1 VYPTTQSCEP
11 WVLLAHST
19 LLPHYE
25 ESHVSHLQRSHR
37 VQSLSKTYL
46 LIALLLS
53 LAAIAHSQTYSGGI
67 RGVVTDPS
75 GAALHAA
82 SITLTDESTRQTRST
97 STDNV
102 GAYAFNALKPSTYT
116 LHVEATGFNAADRTH
131 IVLDTQDF
139 LTLDIQVQLGST
151 TSVVQVSSD
160 APLVD
165 PSTASVSTDLDQR
178 RLEDIPILGRNPYIT
193 AKLSGVFVNT
203 GNPQFIRFADQ
214 NGTSTTSVAG
224 GPVAANLYLVDGVPI
239 TDTNNRPI
247 VIPTIEAIQD
257 VKVQAN
263 TYDAQVGRT
272 GGGVFNTL
280 LRSGSNTIH
289 GSVFGET
296 RQGSWLG
303 NDFFANRNGIPR
315 PDSPYYNWGASL
327 GGPIVIPHLYNGLGK
342 TFFWIGSEG
351 YIQSSPY
358 TESFAV
364 PTALERTGDFSQ
376 SFNADGSLNTIYDP
390 TKTYTDATGIHRTPF
405 PGNKIPSGQLS
416 TVGRNIASYYPLPQV
431 PGPTGSYNFTGI
443 DDVRDHAQEVT
454 VKLDEQIRPWW
465 NISGSYIFYEA
476 LQPLGNPLGTLPGSY
491 SYTYHRQVDATQ
503 FNSTWILNPTTVL
516 TARYG
521 NNRFPNLIAEIS
533 KGFDLAS
540 LGFPA
545 SYTSQV
551 QTSFFPTIFPRNFS
565 QLGQNT
571 DSLDNWKSQIVNG
584 TLAKTINHHNATI
597 GAEYRRIRMNF
608 QDFSN
613 APGTYSFSGAFTQ
626 ADPNVTGDGTG
637 SDLADLLLGYPI
649 SGEVDITTPLKTYLD
664 YYALFAQDDW
674 RVTSRLILNLGL
686 RYESETGLKEDHN
699 QLAVGFDR
707 TATSQLAN
715 GATVTG
721 GILFAGVDGNQR
733 DVGDLSR
740 LKFAPRI
747 GASYQLTPKTVV
759 RGGYGILYAPLRYDP
774 VGTLAPG
781 YTAANAYV
789 ASQDNNQTAAGSLD
803 NPFPSGFQKPAG
815 NSAGLLTGLGNSV
828 TTYDQHLQAPRVQQF
843 SVGFERELPGQIA
856 LDASYIGSRSVNLNP
871 SPTSSTPININQ
883 LNPSNFSV
891 GGSLGDQV
899 TNPDYIPGG
908 AGIIGESTVSRSQT
922 LRPFPQFTSVNLFVS
937 SAHADYNALLIKAE
951 KRAAHGLNLV
961 SSFTWSRNMDSS
973 FATAN
978 SIQSPGFSAPQN
990 VYDLEAEYAHSVTDV
1005 PYRFVAGV
1013 LYDLPFGKGERF
1025 STGTRWGDQII
1036 GRWQLNVLPT
1046 FQSGFPVSIYQSS
1059 NPNSTIAGNGIQRP
1073 NVVSGAALKTPG
1085 SLYDRLNGYINP
1097 AAFTASAAY
1106 TFGNAPRTLSLRGP
1120 GYENWDISLF
1130 KSVLVHERFN
1140 IQFRAQAFN
1149 TFNTPLFAGPN
1160 TAYGSANFGAITSQA
1175 NFPRYLQLGL
1185 HVTY

>member
-1 VYPTTQSCEP
+1 MHP
-11 WVLLAHST
+11 LKIFT
-19 LLPHYE
+19 LLFA
-25 ESHVSHLQRSHR
+25 L
-37 VQSLSKTYL
+37 T
-46 LIALLLS
+46 LIVPAV
-53 LAAIAHSQTYSGGI
+53 AQTYNGGL
-67 RGVVTDPS
+67 RGTITDPS
-75 GAALHAA
+75 GATVRGA
-82 SITLTDESTRQTRST
+82 SITLTDESTHQARITT
-97 STDNV
+97 SDSG

-116 LHVEATGFNAADRTH
+116 LQVKAATFNTAERTH
-131 IVLDTQDF
+131 IVIDTQDF
-139 LTLDIQVQLGST
+139 LTLDIPLNVGSANDL
-151 TSVVQVSSD
+151 VQVSAE

-165 PSTASVSTDLDQR
+165 PSTASVSADFDQQ
-178 RLEDIPILGRNPYIT
+178 RLEDVPVLGRNPYIT

-280 LRSGSNTIH
+280 LRSGSNSLH

-296 RQGSWLG
+296 RQGSWLA
-303 NDFFANRNGIPR
+303 NDFFANRNGVPR
-315 PDSPYYNWGASL
+315 ADSPYYNWGASM
-327 GGPIVIPHLYNGLGK
+327 GGPVVIPRLYDGRNK

-376 SFNADGSLNTIYDP
+376 SFNADGTLNVIYDP

-405 PGNKIPSGQLS
+405 PGNKIPAGQVS
-416 TVGRNIASYYPLPQV
+416 TVGRNIATYYPLPQV
-431 PGPTGSYNFTGI
+431 STPTGQYNFTGT

-454 VKLDEQIRPWW
+454 VKLDQQIRPWW
-465 NISGSYIFYEA
+465 NVSGSYIFYEA

-491 SYTYHRQVDATQ
+491 SYTYHRQVDAVQ
-503 FNSTWILNPTTVL
+503 ANSTWVLNPTTVV

-521 NNRFPNLIAEIS
+521 NNRFPNLIAEVS
-533 KGFDLAS
+533 QGFDPAT

-545 SYTSQV
+545 SYTSQL
-551 QTSFFPTIFPRNFS
+551 QANFFPTIFPRNFS

-584 TLAKTINHHNATI
+584 TLAKTKGHHNLTF
-597 GAEYRRIRMNF
+597 GSEYRRIRMNF
-608 QDFSN
+608 QDYSN
-613 APGTYSFSGAFTQ
+613 APGTYTFSGAFTQ
-626 ADPNVTGDGTG
+626 SSPNATGDGTG

-649 SGEVDITTPLKTYLD
+649 SGEVDLTTLLKTYFD
-664 YYALFAQDDW
+664 YFALFAQDDW
-674 RVTSRLILNLGL
+674 RVSPRLTLNLGL
-686 RYESETGLKEDHN
+686 RYEAETGLKENNN

-707 TATSQLAN
+707 SAPSTLGN
-715 GATVTG
+715 GVKVEG
-721 GILFAGVDGNQR
+721 GILFAGVNGNQR
-733 DVGDLSR
+733 DIGDLSR
-740 LKFAPRI
+740 LKFAPRL
-747 GASYQLTPKTVV
+747 GASYQLRATTVL

-774 VGTLAPG
+774 IGSLAPG
-781 YTAANAYV
+781 YTAANSYL
-789 ASQDNNQTAAGSLD
+789 ASFDNNQTSSGSLN
-803 NPFPSGFQKPAG
+803 NPFPSGLQKPAG
-815 NSAGLLTGLGNSV
+815 NSAGLLTGIGNSV
-828 TTYDQHLQAPRVQQF
+828 TTYDQNYHAPRVQQF
-843 SVGFERELPGQIA
+843 SVGVEQQLPGQIA
-856 LDASYIGSRSVNLNP
+856 VDASYIGSRSINLNP
-871 SPTSSTPININQ
+871 SPTSSTPVNYNQ
-883 LNPSNFSV
+883 LNPSNFSL
-891 GGSLGDQV
+891 GGSLSDQV
-899 TNPDYIPGG
+899 PNPDYVAGG
-908 AGIIGESTVSRSQT
+908 PGIIGQPTVARSQT

-937 SAHADYNALLIKAE
+937 SAHANYNALLLKAE
-951 KRAAHGLNLV
+951 KRAGHGLNFIT
-961 SSFTWSRNMDSS
+961 SFTWSRNMDSS
-973 FATAN
+973 FGTAN

-990 VYDLEAEYAHSVTDV
+990 VYDLQAEYAHSVTDV

-1013 LYDLPFGKGERF
+1013 LYDLPFGQGKRF
-1025 STGTRWGDQII
+1025 STGRRWTDEIV

-1059 NPNSTIAGNGIQRP
+1059 NPNSTIAGNGVQRP
-1073 NVVSGAALKTPG
+1073 NVNPDVPIGTKG
-1085 SLYDRLNGYINP
+1085 SLYARLNGYINP
-1097 AAFTASAAY
+1097 AAFSSSAAY

-1120 GYENWDISLF
+1120 GYENWDMSLF
-1130 KSVLVHERFN
+1130 KSVLVRDRVN
-1140 IQFRAQAFN
+1140 VQFRASTFN

-1160 TAYGSANFGAITSQA
+1160 TAFGSANFGAITAQS

-1185 HVTY
+1185 HITY